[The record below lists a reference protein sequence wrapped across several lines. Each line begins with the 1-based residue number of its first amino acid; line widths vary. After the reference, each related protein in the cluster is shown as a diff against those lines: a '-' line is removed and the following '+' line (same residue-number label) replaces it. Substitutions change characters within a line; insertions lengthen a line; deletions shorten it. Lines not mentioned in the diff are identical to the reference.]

1 MNKLLIGLLIVAA
14 GAGAFFL
21 LRKKKATEP
30 TTKINKE
37 WIIGQW
43 KTDDRIPG
51 DSSFHLYRYGFL
63 KDGHIVRSLNDSS
76 AADTTHYEWK
86 KKNELRW
93 SGNTVDTTIKKFAV
107 IKLTLD
113 SLQVQTKDSAILLFT
128 KLK

>member
-1 MNKLLIGLLIVAA
+1 MNKLLIGLLIIAA

-21 LRKKKATEP
+21 LRQKKANDS

-37 WIIGQW
+37 WILGQW
-43 KTDDRIPG
+43 KTDDLVTG
-51 DSSFHLYRYGFL
+51 DSSFHLFHYDFL

-76 AADTTHYEWK
+76 ATDTTHYEWK

-93 SGNTVDTTIKKFAV
+93 SGNNVDTTIREFAV
-107 IKLTLD
+107 IKLTMD
-113 SLQVQTKDSAILLFT
+113 SLQVRTKDSAVILFT